1 MRKLRN
7 KTEKLRK
14 SKYVFD
20 IKALN
25 SSDGMLVS
33 IWGPPA
39 WLFLHTLSFNYPVK
53 PTEEDKINYM
63 EFIKSLQYILPCY
76 YCRINL
82 KKNMEKFPITLE
94 KMRNRETFSRYVYE
108 LHEHVNIMLGKK
120 SGLSYEDVR
129 ERYEWFRARCRP
141 DEIANRTKM
150 INKIKAG
157 NKTKKHKGCN
167 EPLYGKKGKCIM
179 RIVPQELKAKT
190 FEINKKCKMA

>member
-1 MRKLRN
+1 MSKLRN
-7 KTEKLRK
+7 KTQKMHK
-14 SKYVFD
+14 KKYVFD
-20 IKALN
+20 VKALN

-39 WLFLHTLSFNYPVK
+39 WLFLHTLSFNYPVEPSK
-53 PTEEDKINYM
+53 EDKINYM
-63 EFIKSLQYILPCY
+63 EFIKSLQNILPCK

-94 KMRNRETFSRYVYE
+94 KMQNRETFSRYVYE
-108 LHEHVNIMLGKK
+108 LHEHVNSMLGKK

-141 DEIANRTKM
+141 DKSS
-150 INKIKAG
+150 KIIKPIRAG
-157 NKTKKHKGCN
+157 KTKKHKGCN

-179 RIVPQELKAKT
+179 RIVPQEVKAKT
-190 FEINKKCKMA
+190 FDINKKCIMSSSA